1 MCGYKET
8 EAMNDVY
15 EKLRQ
20 RLDDMGTGFPATRN
34 GIEIRILRKL
44 FTEADAEMF
53 LLLSPMLESPESV
66 AERLNLPLKETAVH
80 LEAMAKRGLLFR
92 QVKSDAAR
100 YAAIPFVVGIYEFQ
114 LNSVDETLARDVE
127 EYYNAALGKS
137 FAAFGTPVMRTIP
150 INKELV
156 TEWPIAPYEDV
167 MKIFDDQKKIAV
179 APCICRTV
187 AKKVGRGCD
196 KPMDAC
202 FLFGSHASFYVD
214 NGMGRYVT
222 KEEAKEIARKNEA
235 AALVMQPFNAQY
247 TGGMCSCCGD
257 CCGILGSLKKQESPA
272 AAVKSNYYARVDG
285 DECSG
290 CEVCLDRCQMEAID
304 IVEEKAVINLN
315 RCIGCGLCISTCPSD
330 AMRLMKKSEDQ
341 QYVPPETGMETYI
354 RIAQERGKI

>member
-1 MCGYKET
+1 MK
-8 EAMNDVY
+8 DVY
-15 EKLRQ
+15 ENLRQ

-34 GIEIRILRKL
+34 GIEIKILRKL

-66 AERLNLPLKETAVH
+66 AERLNLPIKETAEH

-92 QVKSDAAR
+92 QVKNDAAR

-114 LNSVDETLARDVE
+114 LNSVDETLAKDVE
-127 EYYNAALGKS
+127 EYYHAALGKS

-179 APCICRTV
+179 APCICRTM
-187 AKKVGRGCD
+187 AKKVGKGCD

-222 KEEAKEIARKNEA
+222 KEEAKAIARNNEA

-257 CCGILGSLKKQESPA
+257 CCGILGSLKKQENPA
-272 AAVKSNYYARVDG
+272 AAVRSNYYARVDG

-290 CEVCLDRCQMEAID
+290 CEICLGRCQMEAID
-304 IVEEKAVINLN
+304 IVEDKALINLN
-315 RCIGCGLCISTCPSD
+315 RCIGCGLCVSTCPSD
-330 AMRLMKKSEDQ
+330 AMRLVKKSEDQ

>member
-1 MCGYKET
+1 
-8 EAMNDVY
+8 MNDVHD
-15 EKLRQ
+15 KLRA

-34 GIEIRILRKL
+34 GVEIRILKKI
-44 FTEADAEMF
+44 FTEADADMF

-66 AERLNLPLKETAVH
+66 AERLNLPIKDTAAH
-80 LEAMAKRGLLFR
+80 LEAMSKRGLLFR
-92 QVKSDAAR
+92 QVKGEAAR
-100 YAAIPFVVGIYEFQ
+100 YAAVPFVVGIYEFQ
-114 LNSVDETLARDVE
+114 LNTVDETLARDVD
-127 EYYNAALGKS
+127 EYYHAALGKS

-167 MKIFDDQKKIAV
+167 MRILDDQKAIAV

-187 AKKVGRGCD
+187 AKKVGKGCD
-196 KPMDAC
+196 KPMEAC
-202 FLFGSHASFYVD
+202 FLFGSHARFYVD

-222 KEEAKEIARKNEA
+222 KEEAKAIARKNEA

-272 AAVKSNYYARVDG
+272 AAVKSNYYAEVDG
-285 DECSG
+285 DGCTG
-290 CEVCLDRCQMEAID
+290 CEACLNRCQMEAID
-304 IVEEKAVINLN
+304 IVEEKAVITLN
-315 RCIGCGLCISTCPSD
+315 RCIGCGLCVSTCPTS
-330 AMRLMKKSEDQ
+330 AMRLVKKSEDR
-341 QYVPPETGMETYI
+341 QYIPPETGMETYI

>member
-1 MCGYKET
+1 
-8 EAMNDVY
+8 MNDVY

-34 GIEIRILRKL
+34 GIEIKILRKL

-53 LLLSPMLESPESV
+53 LMLSAVLESPESV
-66 AERLNLPLKETAVH
+66 AERLHLPIKETAEH
-80 LEAMAKRGLLFR
+80 LEAMARRGLLFR
-92 QVKSDAAR
+92 QVKNDAAR

-114 LNSVDETLARDVE
+114 LNTVDETLARDVE
-127 EYYNAALGKS
+127 EYYHAALGKS
-137 FAAFGTPVMRTIP
+137 FAAYSTPVLRTIP

-156 TEWPIAPYEDV
+156 AEWPIAPYEDV
-167 MKIFDDQKKIAV
+167 MKIIDDQKKIAV

-187 AKKVGRGCD
+187 AKKVGKGCD
-196 KPMDAC
+196 KPMEAC

-222 KEEAKEIARKNEA
+222 KDEAKAIARNNEA

-257 CCGILGSLKKQESPA
+257 CCGILRSLKKQESPA
-272 AAVKSNYYARVDG
+272 AAVQSNYYAQVDTG
-285 DECSG
+285 CCTG
-290 CEVCLDRCQMEAID
+290 CEICLDRCQMEAID
-304 IVEEKAVINLN
+304 IVEDRAVINLH
-315 RCIGCGLCISTCPSD
+315 RCIGCGLCVSTCPGN
-330 AMRLMKKSEDQ
+330 AMGLAKKSEDQ